1 MKVYELFEEK
11 ETVDTL
17 HPYGDVTSELYSY
30 RLVML
35 VNDGNVT
42 FEYQSGRVG
51 SEDFIEYEECD
62 KFDVDFNKLDW
73 SEIERLA
80 NDLCEI
86 QSSNTINAI
95 KRARQS
101 VENLMKG

>member
-1 MKVYELFEEK
+1 MEYELFEEK

-17 HPYGDVTSELYSY
+17 HPYGNVTSERYSY

-42 FEYQSGRVG
+42 FEYQSGRV
-51 SEDFIEYEECD
+51 DNDLCEYEECD
-62 KFDVDFNKLDW
+62 KFDVDFNKLNW
-73 SEIERLA
+73 SEVERLA

-86 QSSNTINAI
+86 QSNSTINAI

-101 VENLMKG
+101 VESLMKE